1 MGDKRIVNTS
11 HWKEPAHPAA
21 IKFHDDLVSIY
32 TQIREKYQKEIDNA
46 FDRISRQIGFVVTT
60 SVPVTLE
67 VGEGG
72 TVKSF
77 SLGMTNMKDTIFEKE
92 LSTALEPMLSD
103 PMPGVSSGNY
113 NIYLLW
119 FEALK
124 LKLRTDWMEPVHFRY
139 CTEPVHPPQME
150 PAHPPQMEPVHR
162 AHMEPVHFKK
172 AESGANIQP
181 EMAGQF
187 GGRVPRPWLE
197 PAHWFDPR
205 REITSEEATVM
216 SAIDQVYPELKLME
230 RAAASREAF
239 RKAGP

>member
-1 MGDKRIVNTS
+1 MGDKKIVNTS

-21 IKFHDDLVSIY
+21 IKLHDDLVSIY
-32 TQIREKYQKEIDNA
+32 THIREKYQKEIDNA

-77 SLGMTNMKDTIFEKE
+77 SVGMTNLKDTIFEKE
-92 LSTALEPMLSD
+92 LSAAFEPMLSD
-103 PMPGVSSGNY
+103 SMPGVSSGNY
-113 NIYLLW
+113 SIYLLW

-124 LKLRTDWMEPVHFRY
+124 LKLRTDWMEPVHYRY
-139 CTEPVHPPQME
+139 SME

-162 AHMEPVHFKK
+162 PQMEPVHFKK
-172 AESGANIQP
+172 SESAANIQP

-187 GGRVPRPWLE
+187 GGRIPRPWLE

-205 REITSEEATVM
+205 AEITSEEATVM
-216 SAIDQVYPELKLME
+216 SAIDHVYPELKLMD

>member
-1 MGDKRIVNTS
+1 MGDEKIVNTS

-21 IKFHDDLVSIY
+21 IKLHDDLVSIY
-32 TQIREKYQKEIDNA
+32 THIREKYQKEIDNA

-60 SVPVTLE
+60 SIPVTLD

-77 SLGMTNMKDTIFEKE
+77 SIGMTNLKDTIFEKE
-92 LSTALEPMLSD
+92 LSAALEPMLSD
-103 PMPGVSSGNY
+103 SMPGVSSGNY

-124 LKLRTDWMEPVHFRY
+124 LKLRTDWMEPVHYRY

-150 PAHPPQMEPVHR
+150 PVHR
-162 AHMEPVHFKK
+162 PQMEPVHFKK
-172 AESGANIQP
+172 PESGA

-187 GGRVPRPWLE
+187 RGRIPRPWLE

-205 REITSEEATVM
+205 IEITGEEATVM
-216 SAIDQVYPELKLME
+216 SAIDQVYPELKLMD

-239 RKAGP
+239 RR